1 MSWLADFAGAT
12 GDVVGNSA
20 TYEVGLRFFAVL
32 AFAATGEWVAEK
44 SGTMNI
50 SIEAMMLG
58 SAFGAAVGYDL
69 TSSTGVGLVFAV
81 FAGLIIA
88 AIQANMSHRLLVNQ
102 FVVGL
107 TLNVLVFALIA
118 FLHSDI
124 NPVSKTTA
132 SANIPGLKDF
142 PLIGKA
148 LFDQNWPFY
157 LLPPL
162 VLLAWWLLYKTR
174 WGLEARAAGEDTSSS
189 SAMGIPVL
197 ARRRQAVY
205 FCGICAGLAGGYLV
219 LGQIGRF
226 ENTIVGGQGY
236 LVLAAVIFGGWS
248 LRGALLG
255 CALFGFA
262 NSLRLILPALDHP
275 LNAELLSALPFAL
288 TIGMVA
294 LVAHHRGE
302 KSRQPRALGSF

>member
-1 MSWLADFAGAT
+1 MSWLADFTGAA
-12 GDVVGNSA
+12 GDVVSNSA

-32 AFAATGEWVAEK
+32 AFAATGEWIAEK

-50 SIEAMMLG
+50 SVEAMMLG
-58 SAFGAAVGYDL
+58 SAFGAAVGYDV
-69 TSSTGVGLVFAV
+69 SSSVSVGFIFAV
-81 FAGLIIA
+81 SAGLLIA
-88 AIQANMSHRLLVNQ
+88 VVQANMSHRLLVNQ

-107 TLNVLVFALIA
+107 TLNVLVLALVA
-118 FLHSDI
+118 FLHSDL
-124 NPVSKTTA
+124 NPVSKTA
-132 SANIPGLKDF
+132 SSLGIPGLKSI
-142 PLIGKA
+142 PLVGKA

-162 VLLAWWLLYKTR
+162 VFLAWWLLYRTR
-174 WGLEARAAGEDTSSS
+174 WGLEARAVGEDPVSSL
-189 SAMGIPVL
+189 AMGIPVL

-248 LRGALLG
+248 LKGALLG

-275 LNAELLSALPFAL
+275 LNAELLSALPFVL

-294 LVAHHRGE
+294 LVAHHKAG